1 MKRKPGMLGLS
12 ALFVSILLQPAVL
25 SAKTKRGA
33 TLLVTR
39 LDGRQYK
46 GELIAVKPEGL
57 LLLTADGNAPTV
69 DRADVKSV
77 RIVRRS
83 RAGLF
88 AGIGGAAGLAGMGA
102 LVLSGGSDVDYG
114 TEKVLIGAGAGALAG
129 FLAGIVRGM
138 DSEFTVA
145 GQPEAV
151 VAVYWRKLSAYSR
164 EGLLPGPAPQTKA
177 GAPEP
182 AAEAGARPPRAPRF
196 KIGLSASVPLS
207 PHGYH
212 MTAGEG
218 SFQFLD
224 VYVVP
229 PNDMSIPVSF
239 SQQQVKQ
246 LRDVYF
252 GPVSLAYELNEKMSA
267 EAELVLSG
275 KALQAGSTFGEM
287 AFTSFPDGLSYH
299 AYAGANYHTGFA
311 SLLLGLSFRTKLP
324 AALDRH
330 VFEVGAAA
338 GPALG
343 TMTLLTWDE
352 GSQGTHKIAL
362 SGKIHA
368 AYDFHVVPSFS
379 LGAFV
384 GYRYVRVNFPS
395 STYSAE
401 VEFREVGDESNAL
414 TRPVEVT
421 LPGQKVKWPGPF
433 FGFRLAFRI

>member
-1 MKRKPGMLGLS
+1 MAAKLVVCVLVILALVAPAGLS
-12 ALFVSILLQPAVL
+12 A
-25 SAKTKRGA
+25 KDRRGA
-33 TLLVTR
+33 TVIVTR
-39 LDGRQYK
+39 LDGEAVK

-57 LLLTADGNAPTV
+57 FLLSAEGNARTV

-102 LVLSGGSDVDYG
+102 LVLSAGEDVEYG

-129 FLAGIVRGM
+129 FLAGMIRGV

-151 VAVYWRKLSAYSR
+151 VADSWRKLGAYSR
-164 EGLLPGPAPQTKA
+164 EGRLPGPAPRTK
-177 GAPEP
+177 
-182 AAEAGARPPRAPRF
+182 AGARPPQAPRF
-196 KIGLSASVPLS
+196 KIGLSASVPVAS
-207 PHGYH
+207 HGYL
-212 MTAGEG
+212 TSVGEG
-218 SFQFLD
+218 SYEFID
-224 VYVVP
+224 VYAAPPDDYRVP
-229 PNDMSIPVSF
+229 LSF

-252 GPVSLAYELNEKMSA
+252 GPVSLAYELTEKMSA

-275 KALQAGSTFGEM
+275 KALQAGSTYGEM
-287 AFTSFPDGLSYH
+287 AFTPSPSGPRYH

-330 VFEVGAAA
+330 IFEVGAAA

-352 GSQGTHKIAL
+352 GSQRTHKIAL

-368 AYDFHVVPSFS
+368 AYDFHILPSFS

-384 GYRYVRVNFPS
+384 GYRYIRVNFPS

-401 VEFREVGDESNAL
+401 IEFREVGNESNAL

-421 LPGQKVKWPGPF
+421 LPGQAVKWPGPY